1 MQPGMQPN
9 TEVGFWGKFGFTYF
23 TNYVYKTR
31 WVYGQGNLI
40 GPFRFPWVGSQK
52 MSAYIR

>member
-40 GPFRFPWVGSQK
+40 GPFRFPYVGSQK
-52 MSAYIR
+52 MSTYIR